1 MDEWKDQ
8 LKDLYKSYSTNQKNI
23 KGTTSKFDTPSHA
36 NFRGKIGVNDTGIPL
51 TPKAAKRKQSNRA
64 GYRYPQHL
72 QNINERRRK
81 DAMAKHGITNIEDPY
96 NKMFKDPAQPAAR
109 SNRSISWRPP
119 MEDTPTVK
127 RKNIYYDE
135 WSAPSEPE
143 QIEYILPP
151 EPRKQPAYKAKMVK
165 RDSKLQFKNKLEE
178 AIYNHPNYKKQ
189 FK

>member
-1 MDEWKDQ
+1 MDDWKNQ
-8 LKDLYKSYSTNQKNI
+8 LKDLYKSYSTTQKNT
-23 KGTTSKFDTPSHA
+23 KGTPHKFDNHS
-36 NFRGKIGVNDTGIPL
+36 NFRGKLGVNDTGIPL

-72 QNINERRRK
+72 QNINERRRR

-96 NKMFKDPAQPAAR
+96 NKMFKDPAQPAGR
-109 SNRSISWRPP
+109 SNHSASWRPP
-119 MEDTPTVK
+119 MEDGPTVK

-143 QIEYILPP
+143 EVTYVLPP
-151 EPRKQPAYKAKMVK
+151 APRKQPAYKAKMVK